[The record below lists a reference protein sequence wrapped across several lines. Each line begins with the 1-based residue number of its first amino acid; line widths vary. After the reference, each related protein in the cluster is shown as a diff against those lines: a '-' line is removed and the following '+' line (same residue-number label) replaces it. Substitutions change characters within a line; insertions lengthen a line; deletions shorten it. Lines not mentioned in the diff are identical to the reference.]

1 MNMPAR
7 TRSRPG
13 PRPGPCPPPRPR
25 TALPRMRAVGRLGSV
40 LLLALL
46 SAAAC
51 SILPEKTEVSIHA
64 PHPKV
69 QPQASWP
76 RVDWQLVV
84 PRPNAPALIDSPRIV
99 VRPTPGELQV
109 YKAAIWTQPVPE
121 LLQDAVVHAFEDS
134 GRIAGVAR
142 RGERLSSDFEL
153 RLDVR
158 RFEADY
164 GDAAVPSAVVEIGAR
179 LVSDRGSRVVAQRLF
194 KHAVPAP
201 GTAVPQV
208 AATFE
213 QAMGQAISE
222 IVGWTLTEGQRHR
235 APAAP

>member
-1 MNMPAR
+1 MN
-7 TRSRPG
+7 
-13 PRPGPCPPPRPR
+13 PR
-25 TALPRMRAVGRLGSV
+25 TPPVLSHPGRILASRARGLAPCLPP

-46 SAAAC
+46 AGC
-51 SILPEKTEVSIHA
+51 SILPEKTEVAIHA

-69 QPQASWP
+69 QPQAAWP
-76 RVDWQLVV
+76 SADWQLVV
-84 PRPNAPALIDSPRIV
+84 PRPNAPALLDSPRIV
-99 VRPTPGELQV
+99 VRPAPGELQV
-109 YKAAIWTQPVPE
+109 YKSAIWTQPVPE
-121 LLQDAVVHAFEDS
+121 LLQNAVVHAFEDS

-164 GDAAVPSAVVEIGAR
+164 GDAGVPSAVVEIGAK
-179 LVSDRGSRVVAQRLF
+179 LVADRGSRIVAQRLF
-194 KHAVPAP
+194 EHSVPAP

-213 QAMGQAISE
+213 QAMGAAISD
-222 IVGWTLTEGQRHR
+222 IVGWTLAEGQRHR
-235 APAAP
+235 APTPKP

>member
-1 MNMPAR
+1 MRLLPRPQPHAGTRPASPPHPHAPALPAR
-7 TRSRPG
+7 AARILACG
-13 PRPGPCPPPRPR
+13 
-25 TALPRMRAVGRLGSV
+25 

-46 SAAAC
+46 SAC
-51 SILPEKTEVSIHA
+51 SILPEKTEVAIHA

-69 QPQASWP
+69 QPLAAWP
-76 RVDWQLVV
+76 TVDWQLVV
-84 PRPNAPALIDSPRIV
+84 PRPNASALVDSPRIV

-109 YKAAIWTQPVPE
+109 YKSAIWTQPVPE

-134 GRIAGVAR
+134 GKIGGVAR

-164 GDAAVPSAVVEIGAR
+164 GSAGVPSVVVEIGAR
-179 LVSDRGSRVVAQRLF
+179 LVSDRGSRVVSQRLF
-194 KHAVPAP
+194 QHTLAAP
-201 GTAVPQV
+201 GTAIPQV

-213 QAMGQAISE
+213 QAMGQAISD
-222 IVGWTLTEGQRHR
+222 IVGWTLVEGQRHR
-235 APAAP
+235 AQPRTP

>member
-1 MNMPAR
+1 MNLFPRPESSTGTCPQPGASALRAR
-7 TRSRPG
+7 TTG
-13 PRPGPCPPPRPR
+13 IFAF
-25 TALPRMRAVGRLGSV
+25 ALLF
-40 LLLALL
+40 ALL
-46 SAAAC
+46 SAC
-51 SILPEKTEVSIHA
+51 SILPEKTEVAIHA

-69 QPQASWP
+69 QPQPSWP
-76 RVDWQLVV
+76 TVDWQLVV
-84 PRPNAPALIDSPRIV
+84 PRPNASALLDSPRIV

-109 YKAAIWTQPVPE
+109 YKSAIWTQPLPE

-164 GDAAVPSAVVEIGAR
+164 GDTGMPSVVVEIGAR

-194 KHAVPAP
+194 RHAVPAP

-222 IVGWTLTEGQRHR
+222 IVGWTLVEGQRHHR
-235 APAAP
+235 P

>member
-1 MNMPAR
+1 VMNLPTSLRCRCHASAAR
-7 TRSRPG
+7 LRSGLAPSRLPG
-13 PRPGPCPPPRPR
+13 L
-25 TALPRMRAVGRLGSV
+25 AILLV
-40 LLLALL
+40 LLAG
-46 SAAAC
+46 C
-51 SILPEKTEVSIHA
+51 SILPEKTEVAIHA
-64 PHPKV
+64 PHPRV

-76 RVDWQLVV
+76 TVDWQLVV
-84 PRPNAPALIDSPRIV
+84 PRPNASALLDSPRIV

-109 YKAAIWTQPVPE
+109 YKSAIWTQPVPE

-134 GRIAGVAR
+134 GKITGVAR
-142 RGERLSSDFEL
+142 RGERLSSEFEL

-164 GDAAVPSAVVEIGAR
+164 GDAGMPSAVVEIGAR

-194 KHAVPAP
+194 LHTVPAP

-213 QAMGQAISE
+213 QAMGAAISD

-235 APAAP
+235 TPARKP

>member
-1 MNMPAR
+1 MNLLPR
-7 TRSRPG
+7 LESRPG
-13 PRPGPCPPPRPR
+13 TRQESQPRPHPSAP
-25 TALPRMRAVGRLGSV
+25 ALRVRAAGILASG

-46 SAAAC
+46 SAC
-51 SILPEKTEVSIHA
+51 SILPEKTEVAIHA

-76 RVDWQLVV
+76 TVDWQLVV
-84 PRPNAPALIDSPRIV
+84 PRPNASALVDSPRIV

-109 YKAAIWTQPVPE
+109 YKSAIWTQPVPE
-121 LLQDAVVHAFEDS
+121 LVQDAVVHAFEDS

-164 GDAAVPSAVVEIGAR
+164 GSAGVPSAVVEIGAR

-194 KHAVPAP
+194 LHSVPTP

-213 QAMGQAISE
+213 RAMGQAISD
-222 IVGWTLTEGQRHR
+222 IVGWTLTEGQRHQAQPR
-235 APAAP
+235 SP

>member
-1 MNMPAR
+1 MNLFPCPQPHAG
-7 TRSRPG
+7 TRRASR
-13 PRPGPCPPPRPR
+13 PRPGPCAP
-25 TALPRMRAVGRLGSV
+25 ALRARATCILASG

-46 SAAAC
+46 AGC
-51 SILPEKTEVSIHA
+51 SILPEKTEVAIHA

-76 RVDWQLVV
+76 TVDWQLVV
-84 PRPNAPALIDSPRIV
+84 PRPNASALLDSPRIV
-99 VRPTPGELQV
+99 VRPSPGELQV
-109 YKAAIWTQPVPE
+109 YKSAIWTQPVPE

-134 GRIAGVAR
+134 GKIAGVAR

-164 GDAAVPSAVVEIGAR
+164 GSAGVPSVVVAIGAR

-194 KHAVPAP
+194 EHSVPAA

-213 QAMGQAISE
+213 QAMGVAISD
-222 IVGWTLTEGQRHR
+222 IVGWTLAEGQRHQAQPR
-235 APAAP
+235 TP